1 MVEKVRVMMPSEPL
15 CRIAVLVF
23 FGSLAWAVLILALCA
38 RDRWRG
44 R

>member
-1 MVEKVRVMMPSEPL
+1 MVEEVRVMMPSEPL
-15 CRIAVLVF
+15 CRVAVLVF
-23 FGSLAWAVLILALCA
+23 FGSLAWAVFVACLVV